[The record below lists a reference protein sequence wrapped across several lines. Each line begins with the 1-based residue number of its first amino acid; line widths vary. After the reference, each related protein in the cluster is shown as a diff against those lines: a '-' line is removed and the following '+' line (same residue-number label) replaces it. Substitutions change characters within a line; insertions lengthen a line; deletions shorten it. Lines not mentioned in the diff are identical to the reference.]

1 MELENITFKR
11 LAIQLPTGAGRVNTI
26 ITVDSKRSIIQVKNY
41 DTICL
46 ARAIVVGLAV
56 NNKEKFQTI
65 FQNKLTEEELKE
77 IKYRRQN
84 KTQIN
89 QGILSDNEKQ
99 YLKEGRKIQ
108 DVLAQALHRIC
119 DISIKPKGN
128 DFQDAKLFEEA
139 LDISVHI
146 FNAES
151 RQIYKGIDRLAKV
164 NIFMSD
170 NHYDVIS
177 NLPGFTCTNSSH
189 HKAEEK
195 QGKACKSATKCDV
208 SQQTSQCNTYY
219 KFFYGK
225 TCFDNHIKNKKCIEH
240 SYKCEKCDRF
250 C

>member
-1 MELENITFKR
+1 MELENITFKL
-11 LAIQLPTGAGRVNTI
+11 LAIELPTGDGRVNTI
-26 ITVDSKRSIIQVKNY
+26 ITVDSKRSLIQVKNY
-41 DTICL
+41 GTICL

-56 NNKEKFQTI
+56 NSKEKFQTI

-77 IKYRRQN
+77 INYRRQN
-84 KTQIN
+84 KTQLN

-128 DFQDAKLFEEA
+128 DFQDAKLFEKS

-146 FNAES
+146 YNAES
-151 RQIYKGIDRLAKV
+151 IQIYKGIDRLAKV

-177 NLPGFTCTNSSH
+177 NLSGFTCGNDH
-189 HKAEEK
+189 NKKAELK
-195 QGKACKSATKCDV
+195 CKAFKSATKCDV
-208 SQQTSQCNTYY
+208 SQQTSQCS
-219 KFFYGK
+219 
-225 TCFDNHIKNKKCIEH
+225 TCYDLL
-240 SYKCEKCDRF
+240 
-250 C
+250 